1 MGSFIEDNKHMNDIE
16 ITQAIYGLE
25 NFNAYLASI
34 NYLMERIFDIKICG
48 NVESEYKNFFQK
60 VRS

>member
-1 MGSFIEDNKHMNDIE
+1 MNDIE